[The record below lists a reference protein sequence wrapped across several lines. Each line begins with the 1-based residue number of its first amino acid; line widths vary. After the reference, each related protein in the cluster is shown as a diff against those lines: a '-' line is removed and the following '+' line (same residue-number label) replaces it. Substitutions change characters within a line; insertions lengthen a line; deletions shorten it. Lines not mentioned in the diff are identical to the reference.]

1 MLQPKGKP
9 RGRGLGR
16 IPVGGR
22 LVAHDYSRVVTE
34 AWPRAT
40 AQRSQCTSDP
50 SEGTGPPEERPPT
63 KAAPPHE
70 KAMER
75 VREGMRAKTPKS
87 PSVKWLWKEKAT
99 EAVLDLLR
107 DTRVECVATR
117 RKTPGGGSGA

>member
-16 IPVGGR
+16 IPVGGW
-22 LVAHDYSRVVTE
+22 LVAHGYSRVVTE

-40 AQRSQCTSDP
+40 AQISQCTSDP

-70 KAMER
+70 KAMAYR
-75 VREGMRAKTPKS
+75 YYQLLSGHAAIGPY
-87 PSVKWLWKEKAT
+87 
-99 EAVLDLLR
+99 LR
-107 DTRVECVATR
+107 DEIG
-117 RKTPGGGSGA
+117 KTNNDKC